1 MNINNR
7 YFETTGHVRAWFDIC
22 QVILSKS
29 GEGRKFL
36 EQAAEAA
43 GYKPQALINRITCQV
58 PYHKYAPALSTQKR
72 ILDAFGMSYQY
83 KLNGIEV
90 DVEQVDG
97 IFYDAIQA
105 KYGSFY
111 RAAYDNDIYESTRG
125 TKQRSHEKT
134 PLVLNRFGKDLE
146 ICLTIEIEGQTL
158 WVLGDYTAEQKAAL
172 HEEANENY
180 NYNN

>member
-83 KLNGIEV
+83 KLNGIPV

-97 IFYDAIQA
+97 LFYAAIEA
-105 KYGSFY
+105 TYGSFY
-111 RAAYDNDIYESTRG
+111 RAAYNNDIYESTRG

-146 ICLTIEIEGQTL
+146 ICLTIEIEGQEL